1 MWVRRSSRRPPPHAG
16 ARGPPGHIRPH
27 RRAGFQ
33 RRSPAAAAFRLAVG
47 RRGVRKTGH
56 PSSRSGDVKL
66 LTLILN
72 YRSTDLAI
80 DCLRSLEAE
89 VTGTPGFQVALIDNA
104 TGGDA
109 VERLDAAI
117 RENGWGG
124 WVHLTASDRN
134 LGFTGGNNRLIRD
147 AVASADP
154 PEYFLLLNADTVV
167 EPRALGALVE
177 FMDAHPRAGIAG
189 STLLSPEGAVQ
200 ASPFRFGGVVSEL
213 DRGMRLGLVSR
224 LLEPWA
230 VVMPTPTGRMRGGLG
245 LRREHDRTSHDAR
258 RDGPPRRGALHLL
271 RRRGPLPARAA
282 GRMGDVV
289 RPGEPRLPPRGRLE
303 RDLGARGEAAARLL
317 VRGAPAVPAEELRS
331 RVRSAG
337 GRGVPRWLRE
347 LARAPDACSG
357 SRTRILRTCS
367 RMRSATACS
376 ARGSR

>member
-1 MWVRRSSRRPPPHAG
+1 M
-16 ARGPPGHIRPH
+16 
-27 RRAGFQ
+27 
-33 RRSPAAAAFRLAVG
+33 
-47 RRGVRKTGH
+47 
-56 PSSRSGDVKL
+56 KL

-117 RENGWGG
+117 REHGWGG

-230 VVMPTPTGRMRGGLG
+230 VVMPTPRAACAVDWVSGASLI
-245 LRREHDRTSHDAR
+245 AR
-258 RDGPPRRGALHLL
+258 RTMFDEVGLLDEGLFTYFDDVDLCLRARRAGWETWFVPESRVCHLEGGSSGISEREVKRRPAYWFEARRRFLLKNYGRVYAALADAAYLAGFASWRVRRTLQRKPDADPPHMLADAFRHSVFRAGFALTVVAPPSPGPP
-271 RRRGPLPARAA
+271 A
-282 GRMGDVV
+282 G
-289 RPGEPRLPPRGRLE
+289 
-303 RDLGARGEAAARLL
+303 
-317 VRGAPAVPAEELRS
+317 
-331 RVRSAG
+331 
-337 GRGVPRWLRE
+337 
-347 LARAPDACSG
+347 
-357 SRTRILRTCS
+357 
-367 RMRSATACS
+367 
-376 ARGSR
+376 